1 MSPHKDAH
9 HLKKQASIA
18 EIGPEYQTVINFSTD
33 ASFTPDMGNRNK
45 PISDIVVQA
54 TEGQRLPI
62 SIYNV
67 EIVGFKKAW
76 WQFWKK

>member
-62 SIYNV
+62 SI
-67 EIVGFKKAW
+67 EISPVLRNLITVIFYY
-76 WQFWKK
+76 